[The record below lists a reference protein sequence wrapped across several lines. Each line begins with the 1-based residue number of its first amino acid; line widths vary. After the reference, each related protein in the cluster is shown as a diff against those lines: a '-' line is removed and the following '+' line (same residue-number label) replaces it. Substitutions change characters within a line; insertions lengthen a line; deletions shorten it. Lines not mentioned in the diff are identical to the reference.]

1 MNRRLT
7 FNPRRGIKHFRAPSR
22 VFWKTVRGMLS
33 YKTKRGAAALGIL
46 IIIKQN
52 ILQYIFFIFLIFI
65 IFIERLKAFEG
76 IPAPYDTR

>member
-1 MNRRLT
+1 
-7 FNPRRGIKHFRAPSR
+7 
-22 VFWKTVRGMLS
+22 MLS